1 MSDIPGLDPRIAATI
16 RDSFARQTMM
26 QSFGATLE
34 ALAPG
39 EIRIAAPILPGS
51 LQQHGHAHAALAFAI
66 GDSAAGYAALSLMP
80 EGSEVVTAEIKVNFL
95 APARGERLLATGRV
109 IRAGRRLSVVTA
121 EVLALQGGRDIPVA
135 LLQGTM
141 IPASPG

>member
-1 MSDIPGLDPRIAATI
+1 MTDRPGLDSRIAAAI

-26 QSFGATLE
+26 RTLGATLE
-34 ALAPG
+34 TLAPG

-109 IRAGRRLSVVTA
+109 IRAGRRLSVVSA
-121 EVLALQGGRDIPVA
+121 EVVAVLQGRDTPVA
-135 LLQGTM
+135 VLQGTM
-141 IPASPG
+141 VPVPPV